1 MADRPTL
8 ITSVQRALR
17 LLDAVGESS
26 RPLTAKVLAR
36 RTGQPLPTTYHLL
49 RTLVHEGYLRRVDGS
64 GYLLGD
70 RVSAL
75 SGDSPAARTA
85 RIRPILQNLHD
96 ELNAAT
102 YLSLF
107 EDGEITLVDVVDSP
121 KAPRVDLWVGFHD
134 AAHATALGKA
144 VLSVLDEPQRMDY
157 LASHDLADLTPRTVT
172 DRRVLLRQLD
182 EANAY
187 ALDHEEYSL
196 GTGCV
201 AAAIPSPN
209 LKAAIAVSV
218 PARQVD
224 RIIGRADVLNAR
236 RAWSASPPR
245 PPTELYHHLNEAALS
260 AAPAAS
266 DNAGKGRRA
275 AVRFELCPQERHRR
289 SPSVAPERWRR
300 S

>member
-1 MADRPTL
+1 VADRPTL
-8 ITSVQRALR
+8 ITSVQRALH

-26 RPLTAKVLAR
+26 RPLTAKALAR

-70 RVSAL
+70 RFSAL

-96 ELNAAT
+96 ELNAAA

-107 EDGEITLVDVVDSP
+107 EDGEITLVDVVDSA

-144 VLSVLDEPQRMDY
+144 VLSVLDEPRRMDY
-157 LASHDLADLTPRTVT
+157 LTSHDLADLTPRTVT

-182 EANAY
+182 EANSY

-218 PARQVD
+218 PARQID
-224 RIIGRADVLNAR
+224 RIVGHTDVL
-236 RAWSASPPR
+236 
-245 PPTELYHHLNEAALS
+245 
-260 AAPAAS
+260 
-266 DNAGKGRRA
+266 KRA
-275 AVRFELCPQERHRR
+275 ARLIGLAAAR
-289 SPSVAPERWRR
+289 
-300 S
+300 

>member
-8 ITSVQRALR
+8 ITSVQRALH
-17 LLDAVGESS
+17 LLDTVGESN

-75 SGDSPAARTA
+75 NGDSPAARTA
-85 RIRPILQNLHD
+85 RIRPVLQHLHD
-96 ELNAAT
+96 ELSAAA
-102 YLSLF
+102 YLSIF

-144 VLSVLDEPQRMDY
+144 VLSVLDESHRLDY
-157 LASHDLADLTPRTVT
+157 LSSHDLADLTPRTVT

-182 EANAY
+182 QANSY

-201 AAAIPSPN
+201 AAAIPSPT

-224 RIIGRADVLNAR
+224 RIIGRTDVL
-236 RAWSASPPR
+236 
-245 PPTELYHHLNEAALS
+245 
-260 AAPAAS
+260 
-266 DNAGKGRRA
+266 KRA
-275 AVRFELCPQERHRR
+275 ARLVGLAAAQ
-289 SPSVAPERWRR
+289 SP
-300 S
+300 